1 MKKKRFLLVSYLV
14 TGLSFWGMSQNTYVG
29 NYVIPPSPDAS
40 ALVRA
45 VNTPVD
51 KYSGTANVNIPLYTV
66 AFGDLSV
73 PIALNYHASG
83 IKVEDIATSVGL
95 GWQLSAG
102 GKITRVVRHYPDEQ
116 GYSALTNDHGS
127 QVRDLSTW
135 KSNNFETRLKD
146 YDTEPDLFYFEIPG
160 RSGMFIVDYD
170 HKAYT
175 IPYQCLKILWVDNEY
190 FTITD
195 EQGVKYTFGK
205 TAASREVTQTTV
217 KEEDSS
223 KDINFVSTWNLDEI
237 ESSVGNKINFTYK
250 AGADYE
256 FTMYNSK
263 RLVKYHNAV
272 DDDPQK
278 HFLVEIDQAIDMN
291 TKVKIKSPK
300 YPATIEWDGGSLN
313 FVTSGER
320 KDLANTLKLSEIR
333 INYSLNGEHYLRS
346 IKFDYSTFSNNALR
360 LDRVNEVKDMLTLP
374 INYFEYYTDYNF
386 PVRTSFAHD
395 HWGYFNGKTSNSK
408 GYPFIRISQ
417 GQLEGDDQTPDIA
430 YARTNSIKRIYNV
443 TGGYKEFEYDSH
455 RSTSGSIVGG
465 LRISKIREKD
475 PKENK
480 ELVTSYIYSD
490 EYDNPGGICF
500 EEKPEYAYVYGRVQT
515 YKTLRGTRIYYY
527 IYYCGFHCKPLNA
540 LSDINGVKIGYPKV
554 KEILPNGGY
563 TVYHFQSNWDNP
575 DESHQTYDIYS
586 NKYVNLLN
594 PFTPNT
600 SKFWLRGRLKSQVT
614 YDASGNNIDSMSIGY
629 TPVNSVEREIIACVP
644 HYAAEGMDFGGGV
657 DLRNPLLGV
666 YKWISQPTF
675 TDTVRIAGKGQ
686 PAMTTIYKY
695 NPNYLVPVE
704 VETRYA
710 SVNLTSKVTYTYPFQ
725 YNVSSAT
732 PSIIFPYA
740 LRYMRLKHMIS
751 VPVETVQYR
760 NNQVTAGTIREYKV
774 IPANGGRYVVPAQ
787 TRELLTTTPLN
798 SYIPYTVRSNGIIIA
813 DPHYQIVSY
822 NDEYYRNGKLIRSH
836 AADGNAQGIIYGYG
850 GRLPIAQVENAIVS
864 ANGQQNEA
872 FYTSFEEDA
881 TASLLSTAKS
891 GNRALKKS
899 YSIPLANFKPGTYR
913 LTYWKSTD
921 GSHWEK
927 ATTPLT
933 VSTSTSSFAIGST
946 AYYIDEVRVLPE
958 NARISTCTWLPGVGK
973 TSETD
978 HNGQSIYYE
987 YDGLGRLTRIRN
999 NERQLVREYE
1009 YTIIN

>member
-1 MKKKRFLLVSYLV
+1 MKKKKLLLVSYLV

-127 QVRDLSTW
+127 QIRDMSTW
-135 KSNNFETRLKD
+135 KSNNFDARLKD

-160 RSGMFIVDYD
+160 RSGMFVVDYD

-175 IPYQCLKILWVDNEY
+175 IPYQCLKIRWVDNEY

-195 EQGVKYTFGK
+195 EQGVRYTFGK
-205 TAASREVTQTTV
+205 TAASREETQTTV

-223 KDINFVSTWNLDEI
+223 KEMNFVSTWNLDMI
-237 ESSVGNKINFTYK
+237 KSTVGDTINFTYQ

-263 RLVKYHNAV
+263 RLVKYE
-272 DDDPQK
+272 QK
-278 HFLVEIDQAIDMN
+278 TNKVPTLDIVKTVNMD
-291 TKVKIKSPK
+291 TRVKIKSPK
-300 YPATIEWDGGSLN
+300 YPKTVQWATGSLN
-313 FVTSGER
+313 FATSGER
-320 KDLANTLKLSEIR
+320 RDLTNALKLSEIR
-333 INYSLNGEHYLRS
+333 INYALNGEQYLRS
-346 IKFDYSTFSNNALR
+346 IKFEYSTFSNKALK
-360 LDRVNEVKDMLTLP
+360 LERVYEVKGLLTLP
-374 INYFEYYTDYNF
+374 INRFEYYTDYNF
-386 PVRTSFAHD
+386 PDRNSFAYD
-395 HWGYFNGKTSNSK
+395 HWGYFNGKTNNNK
-408 GYPFIRISQ
+408 GYPPITILSKSVA
-417 GQLEGDDQTPDIA
+417 GDDRNPDINF
-430 YARTNSIKRIYNV
+430 ARTNSIKRVYYA
-443 TGGYKEFEYDSH
+443 TGGYREFEYDAHKSAN
-455 RSTSGSIVGG
+455 GSIVGG
-465 LRISKIREKD
+465 LRINKIKEKD
-475 PKENK
+475 IQGKE
-480 ELVTSYIYSD
+480 ELVTSYAYSNK
-490 EYDNPGGICF
+490 YGYSGGDCF
-500 EEKPEYAYVYGRVQT
+500 QSKPVHMYRYASVGGST
-515 YKTLRGTRIYYY
+515 I
-527 IYYCGFHCKPLNA
+527 IHCCVCQDKPLNA
-540 LSDINGVKIGYPKV
+540 LSDINGVIVGYPTV
-554 KEILPNGGY
+554 KETLPNGGY
-563 TVYHFQSNWDNP
+563 TVYHFHSYPDAP
-575 DESHQTYDIYS
+575 DETHRVYDVIGSQYYS
-586 NKYVNLLN
+586 TLTNEH
-594 PFTPNT
+594 TPNT
-600 SKFWLRGRLKSQVT
+600 SKFWLRGRMKSQVT
-614 YDASGNNIDSMSIGY
+614 YNASGIKIDSMSICY
-629 TPVNSVEREIIACVP
+629 SSASNIKREIIACAP
-644 HYAAEGMDFGGGV
+644 YYAGEGMDFGGGV
-657 DLRNPLLGV
+657 DLRIPLIGV
-666 YKWISQPTF
+666 YKWISQPTL
-675 TDTVRIAGKGQ
+675 TDTIRIGGKSQ

-695 NPNYLVPVE
+695 NPDYLVPVE
-704 VETRYA
+704 VETKDA
-710 SVNLTSKVTYTYPFQ
+710 SVNFTTKVTYTYFFNYP
-725 YNVSSAT
+725 NTAM
-732 PSIIFPYA
+732 PSQFFPYA

-774 IPANGGRYVVPAQ
+774 IPANGGGKCVVPAQ
-787 TRELLTTTPLN
+787 TRELLTPTPLN
-798 SYIPYTVRSNGIIIA
+798 SYTPYKVRSNGIIIA
-813 DPHYQIVSY
+813 DPHYQILSY
-822 NDEYYRNGKLIRSH
+822 NDEYSRNGKLIRSH

-850 GRLPIAQVENAIVS
+850 GSLPIAQVENAIV
-864 ANGQQNEA
+864 AEKGQQNEA

-933 VSTSTSSFAIGST
+933 VTTSTSSFAIGST

-987 YDGLGRLTRIRN
+987 YDGFGRLVKVLDSARRP
-999 NERQLVREYE
+999 LREYE
-1009 YTIIN
+1009 YKLLNN